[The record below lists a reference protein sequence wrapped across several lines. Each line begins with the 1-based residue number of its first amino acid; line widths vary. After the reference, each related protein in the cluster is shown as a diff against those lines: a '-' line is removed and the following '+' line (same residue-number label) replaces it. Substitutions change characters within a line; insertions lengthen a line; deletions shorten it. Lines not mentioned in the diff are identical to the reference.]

1 MLTYAGHVVW
11 VWCNCHSSDPQ
22 VCKELNCVGKDILS
36 LLASSSGAFV
46 FCGSIAGF
54 VVVDAKS
61 GENMTVGHVD
71 EGITDVV
78 EVKRERGQ
86 GMHRG
91 GDRGAVPADASSE
104 IWCIHGNSKLACWD
118 AATFS
123 SGQCKHVGVGRVSGL
138 VALPNGQVWSGS
150 SDGRISVWNAKNKRV
165 IRALGMRHTSAYV
178 SKRQHTSAY
187 VSILVCG
194 MSRTSASSS
203 REDSV

>member
-1 MLTYAGHVVW
+1 MLT
-11 VWCNCHSSDPQ
+11 S
-22 VCKELNCVGKDILS
+22 
-36 LLASSSGAFV
+36 
-46 FCGSIAGF
+46 
-54 VVVDAKS
+54 DAKS

-86 GMHRG
+86 GMQRG
-91 GDRGAVPADASSE
+91 TVLADASSE

-138 VALPNGQVWSGS
+138 VSLANGQVWSGS

-165 IRALGMRHTSAYV
+165 IRALGMRHTSACV
-178 SKRQHTSAY
+178 SIRQSAY
-187 VSILVCG
+187 VSILVWNVKHKRVILALG
-194 MSRTSASSS
+194 
-203 REDSV
+203 V